1 MQRVLLQRQ
10 AEVCLQSSEHR
21 IVRTEAV
28 RTLQEVV
35 DPGDQAAAQALGTVV
50 LDEDRFVHR
59 ALVDALVVHS
69 ADPQA
74 RSALHEL
81 AQDHDRFVQNAAR
94 HAISELGDVQSS
106 ELEAKMSRA
115 SGPPYVPRPPPGR
128 TVVKTGRRFIGGSF
142 RPQSRPVGL
151 RAPPAQKVPPPRLW
165 IEDANADTDCSETE
179 VRTGRRLS
187 AEYAVTVPEWA
198 DVPRAMAVSG
208 DEFVSCHPVPGG
220 VKLVLRRSGNP
231 AREPSPDYTVAD
243 VQGTL
248 EELEQE
254 VPEVDEDQFDENQWM
269 NDNRLQCL
277 AEGAE
282 VCPPS
287 EARRRPAAPR
297 RQERGEF
304 SRSAWPDGPRRL
316 PLGTIRSRTA
326 ILSETI
332 LSETSLAAVVR
343 QASRISYAGNM
354 LPKGL
359 DAKSPG
365 FAMLMQDWVSSYQKT
380 RVRAR
385 MACRPLWGE

>member
-1 MQRVLLQRQ
+1 MTEDFGYNSLWLEVQEAAAALFGFLDVSALTAARTTCQGQNVLAGVDRLFALQMRALETQKVAKDRRRALAAARRLVPPMQRVLLQRQ

-35 DPGDQAAAQALGTVV
+35 DPGDHAAAQALGTVV
-50 LDEDRFVHR
+50 LDEDRFVRR

-142 RPQSRPVGL
+142 RPQSQPVGL

-277 AEGAE
+277 AEGL
-282 VCPPS
+282 CWYCMCRSLPS
-287 EARRRPAAPR
+287 
-297 RQERGEF
+297 
-304 SRSAWPDGPRRL
+304 
-316 PLGTIRSRTA
+316 IRSPP
-326 ILSETI
+326 
-332 LSETSLAAVVR
+332 
-343 QASRISYAGNM
+343 ASCCT
-354 LPKGL
+354 KT
-359 DAKSPG
+359 PG
-365 FAMLMQDWVSSYQKT
+365 E
-380 RVRAR
+380 R
-385 MACRPLWGE
+385 